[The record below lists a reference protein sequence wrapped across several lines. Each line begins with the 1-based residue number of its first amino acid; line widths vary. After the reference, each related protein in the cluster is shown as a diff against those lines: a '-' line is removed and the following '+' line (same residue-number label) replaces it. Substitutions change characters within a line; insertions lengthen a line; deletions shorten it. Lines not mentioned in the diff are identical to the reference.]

1 MVQRTVFK
9 DSHSEKGRSCS
20 TAATPSRP
28 STVITKP
35 ETWPKCDHRLG
46 RHRFGEV
53 QQPGIV
59 AAVRRS
65 HCRLYGRRTV
75 DEIAAGPR
83 SNTNATDIVSCRD
96 QFLCMA
102 FSQLIFCD
110 SLRDIETDLRAMPS
124 KLYHAGFRSR
134 MEQGTLAD
142 ATRRRDWRIGR
153 DLAESLI
160 SRVLISAYGRF
171 LLLSPRGAK

>member
-1 MVQRTVFK
+1 
-9 DSHSEKGRSCS
+9 
-20 TAATPSRP
+20 
-28 STVITKP
+28 
-35 ETWPKCDHRLG
+35 
-46 RHRFGEV
+46 
-53 QQPGIV
+53 
-59 AAVRRS
+59 
-65 HCRLYGRRTV
+65 
-75 DEIAAGPR
+75 
-83 SNTNATDIVSCRD
+83 
-96 QFLCMA
+96 MA